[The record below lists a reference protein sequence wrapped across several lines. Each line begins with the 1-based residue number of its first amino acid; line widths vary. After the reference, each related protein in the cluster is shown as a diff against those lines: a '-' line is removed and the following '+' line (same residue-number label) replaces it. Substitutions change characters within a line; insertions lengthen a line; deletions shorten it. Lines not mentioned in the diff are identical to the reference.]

1 MEKMSLLTY
10 NESSNLETN
19 MDFESFLWAIPF
31 LGIIFSMSFLPLLA
45 PNFSEKH
52 GGAIPFGW
60 TVVYLACV
68 AWFFGFH
75 ELISATLVPLLNDY
89 VSFII
94 QIATLYVVA
103 GGIFVDFPN
112 GKGPVFNTM
121 FLFFGSLLAGW
132 IGTTGA
138 AMLLIRPFLRANA
151 QRKYKVHLM
160 VFFIF
165 LVANIGGAATPLGD
179 PPLFIGF
186 LKGVDFFWFI
196 QHLSSVLFG
205 TIFALCGLFY
215 IVDTILFKK
224 ETGRFAAGRDNI
236 SFIIKGARNL
246 FFLVMVLFTV
256 ILCQFESSFEIAGQT
271 YNYSSILRNV
281 ILVSIAV
288 LSIKTTSKN
297 IREKNGFTFAPI
309 REVAEFFV
317 AIFITVA
324 PILSILSKGENG
336 SLAMIFNWIAPNGEF
351 ILSKCFWASGLL
363 SSILDN
369 APTFLIFFHLTSGNA
384 AELMT
389 TKAAILSSF
398 SISTVFMGALTYIG
412 NAPNLMVRSISEHHG
427 IKVPSFLGFMGWSI
441 GILAPIFLVI
451 SWLL

>member
-1 MEKMSLLTY
+1 
-10 NESSNLETN
+10 
-19 MDFESFLWAIPF
+19 MDFENILWAIPF
-31 LGIIFSMSFLPLLA
+31 LGIIFSMSFLPLIA
-45 PNFSEKH
+45 PRFFAKH
-52 GGAIPFGW
+52 GGMIPFGW
-60 TVVYLACV
+60 TAIYLACV
-68 AWFFGFH
+68 AWVFGFR
-75 ELISATLVPLLNDY
+75 EVIPATFEPLLDDY

-94 QIATLYVVA
+94 QIATLYIVA

-112 GKGPVFNTM
+112 GKGPIFNTI

-151 QRKYKVHLM
+151 ERKYKVHLM

-196 QHLSSVLFG
+196 QHLAPFLFS
-205 TIFALCGLFY
+205 TIFVLCGLFY
-215 IVDTILFKK
+215 AVDVILFKK
-224 ETGRFAAGRDNI
+224 ETGRFVVRRDNA
-236 SFIIKGARNL
+236 SFVIKGTRNV
-246 FFLVMVLFTV
+246 FLLILVLLMV
-256 ILCQFESSFEIAGQT
+256 ILCQFEGSFQIFGES
-271 YNYSSILRNV
+271 YNYCSVLRN
-281 ILVSIAV
+281 IGLVSIAA
-288 LSIKTTSKN
+288 LSLKITHKE
-297 IREKNGFTFAPI
+297 IREKNGFNFAPI

-317 AIFITVA
+317 AIFVTVA

-336 SLAMIFNWIAPNGEF
+336 SLAMIFNWIAPGGEF

-363 SSILDN
+363 SSVLDN
-369 APTFLIFFHLTSGNA
+369 APTFLIFFHLASGNA
-384 AELMT
+384 VELMT
-389 TKAAILSSF
+389 TKAAILTSF

-412 NAPNLMVRSISEHHG
+412 NAPNLMVKSISQHHG
-427 IKVPSFLGFMGWSI
+427 IKVPSFLGYMGWSI
-441 GILAPIFLVI
+441 GILAPIFLII

>member
-1 MEKMSLLTY
+1 MSLLTY
-10 NESSNLETN
+10 NESSDLETN
-19 MDFESFLWAIPF
+19 MDFESFFWAIPF

-60 TVVYLACV
+60 TTVYLTCV
-68 AWFFGFH
+68 AWFFGFY
-75 ELISATLVPLLNDY
+75 ELISATFVPLLNDY

-94 QIATLYVVA
+94 QIATLYIIA

-151 QRKYKVHLM
+151 RRKYKVHLM

-165 LVANIGGAATPLGD
+165 LVSNIGGAATPLGD

-224 ETGRFAAGRDNI
+224 ETGRFAAGHDNV
-236 SFIIKGARNL
+236 SFVIKGARNL

-288 LSIKTTSKN
+288 LSLKTTSKN

-324 PILSILSKGENG
+324 PILSILSKGESG
-336 SLAMIFNWIAPNGEF
+336 SLAMIFNWIAPGGEF

-363 SSILDN
+363 SSVLDN
-369 APTFLIFFHLTSGNA
+369 APTFLIFFHLASGNA

-389 TKAAILSSF
+389 TKAAILTSF

-412 NAPNLMVRSISEHHG
+412 NAPNLMVRSISEHYG

>member
-1 MEKMSLLTY
+1 
-10 NESSNLETN
+10 
-19 MDFESFLWAIPF
+19 MDFENLLWAIPF

-45 PNFSEKH
+45 PNFWERH
-52 GGAIPFGW
+52 GGIIPFGW
-60 TVVYLACV
+60 TAIYLAGI
-68 AWFFGFH
+68 AWIFGFR
-75 ELISATLVPLLNDY
+75 ELLPATFEPLFNDY

-94 QIATLYVVA
+94 QIATLYIVA
-103 GGIFVDFPN
+103 GGIYIDFPN

-121 FLFFGSLLAGW
+121 FLFLGSLLAGW

-196 QHLSSVLFG
+196 QHLAPVLFG
-205 TIFALCGLFY
+205 TIFVLCGLFY

-224 ETGRFAAGRDNI
+224 ETGYFETDRDNV
-236 SFIIKGARNL
+236 FFEIKGARNL
-246 FFLVMVLFTV
+246 FFLVLVLLTV
-256 ILCQFESSFEIAGQT
+256 ISCQFKGSFKIAGET
-271 YNYSSILRNV
+271 YNYSSVLRNV
-281 ILVSIAV
+281 ILVSIAGMS
-288 LSIKTTSKN
+288 LKLTHKN
-297 IREKNGFTFAPI
+297 IREENGFTFAPI

-324 PILSILSKGENG
+324 PILAILSKGENG
-336 SLAMIFNWIAPNGEF
+336 SLAMIFNWIAPGGEF
-351 ILSKCFWASGLL
+351 VLSKCFWASGLL
-363 SSILDN
+363 SSVLDN
-369 APTFLIFFHLTSGNA
+369 APTFLIFFHLASGNA

-389 TKAAILSSF
+389 TKAAILTSF

-427 IKVPSFLGFMGWSI
+427 IKVPSFLGYMVWSV

-451 SWLL
+451 SCLL

>member
-1 MEKMSLLTY
+1 
-10 NESSNLETN
+10 
-19 MDFESFLWAIPF
+19 MDFENLLWAIPF
-31 LGIIFSMSFLPLLA
+31 LGIIFSMSFVPLLA
-45 PNFSEKH
+45 PRFFEKH
-52 GGAIPFGW
+52 GGMVPFCW
-60 TVVYLACV
+60 TALYLACV
-68 AWFFGFH
+68 AWIFGFR
-75 ELISATLVPLLNDY
+75 EVIPATFEPLLNDY
-89 VSFII
+89 ISFII
-94 QIATLYVVA
+94 QIATLYIVA
-103 GGIFVDFPN
+103 GGIYVDFPN
-112 GKGPVFNTM
+112 GKGPIFNTI

-151 QRKYKVHLM
+151 ERQYKVHLM

-196 QHLSSVLFG
+196 QHLAPALFG
-205 TIFALCGLFY
+205 TVFVLCGLFY
-215 IVDTILFKK
+215 IVDVILFKK
-224 ETGRFAAGRDNI
+224 ETGKLAVSRDNA
-236 SFIIKGARNL
+236 SFVIKGTRNL
-246 FFLVMVLFTV
+246 FLLILVLLAV
-256 ILCQFESSFEIAGQT
+256 ILCQFEGSFEFAGEN
-271 YNYSSILRNV
+271 YKYSSILRN
-281 ILVSIAV
+281 IMLVSISII
-288 LSIKTTSKN
+288 SIKVTHKE
-297 IREKNGFTFAPI
+297 IREKNGFNFAPI

-336 SLAMIFNWIAPNGEF
+336 SLAMIFHWIAPGGEF

-363 SSILDN
+363 SSVLDN
-369 APTFLIFFHLTSGNA
+369 APTFLIFFHLASGNA

-389 TKAAILSSF
+389 TKAAILTSF

-412 NAPNLMVRSISEHHG
+412 NAPNLMVKSISQHHG
-427 IKVPSFLGFMGWSI
+427 IKVPSFLGYMGWSI
-441 GILAPIFLVI
+441 GILSPIFFVI

>member
-1 MEKMSLLTY
+1 
-10 NESSNLETN
+10 
-19 MDFESFLWAIPF
+19 MDFENLLWAIPF
-31 LGIIFSMSFLPLLA
+31 LGIIFSMSFLPLIA
-45 PNFSEKH
+45 PNFWEKH
-52 GGAIPFGW
+52 GGIIPFGW
-60 TVVYLACV
+60 TAIYLAFV
-68 AWFFGFH
+68 AWNFGFR
-75 ELISATLVPLLNDY
+75 ELLPATFEPLLSDY

-94 QIATLYVVA
+94 QIATLYIVA
-103 GGIFVDFPN
+103 GGIYIDFPN

-121 FLFFGSLLAGW
+121 FLLFGSLLAGW

-151 QRKYKVHLM
+151 RRKYKVHLM

-165 LVANIGGAATPLGD
+165 LIANIGGAATPLGD

-196 QHLSSVLFG
+196 QHLAPVLFG
-205 TIFALCGLFY
+205 TVFVLCGLFY
-215 IVDTILFKK
+215 AVDTILFKK
-224 ETGRFAAGRDNI
+224 ETGHFETDRDNV
-236 SFIIKGARNL
+236 SFVIKGTRNL
-246 FFLVMVLFTV
+246 FFLVLVLLTV
-256 ILCQFESSFEIAGQT
+256 ISCQFAGSFKFAGET
-271 YNYSSILRNV
+271 YNYSSVLRNV
-281 ILVSIAV
+281 ILVLISIMS
-288 LSIKTTSKN
+288 LKITHKN
-297 IREKNGFTFAPI
+297 IREENGFTFAPI

-336 SLAMIFNWIAPNGEF
+336 SLAVIFNWIAPGGEF

-363 SSILDN
+363 SSVLDN
-369 APTFLIFFHLTSGNA
+369 APTFLIFFHLASGNA

-389 TKAAILSSF
+389 TKAAILTSF

-427 IKVPSFLGFMGWSI
+427 IKVPSFLGYMVWSV
-441 GILAPIFLVI
+441 GILAPIFLII

>member
-1 MEKMSLLTY
+1 MDQV
-10 NESSNLETN
+10 NLEIN
-19 MDFESFLWAIPF
+19 MDFESILWAIPF

-52 GGAIPFGW
+52 GGMVPFGW
-60 TVVYLACV
+60 TAIYLACV
-68 AWFFGFH
+68 AWIFGFR
-75 ELISATLVPLLNDY
+75 EVIPATLEPLLNDY

-94 QIATLYVVA
+94 QIATLYIVA
-103 GGIFVDFPN
+103 GGIYVDFPN
-112 GKGPVFNTM
+112 GRGPVFNTM
-121 FLFFGSLLAGW
+121 FLFLGSLLAGW

-138 AMLLIRPFLRANA
+138 AMLLIRPFLRVNA
-151 QRKYKVHLM
+151 RRKYKVHLM

-186 LKGVDFFWFI
+186 LKGIDFFWFI
-196 QHLSSVLFG
+196 QNLAPFLFG
-205 TIFALCGLFY
+205 TTFVLCGLFY

-224 ETGRFAAGRDNI
+224 ETGHFETARDNV
-236 SFIIKGARNL
+236 SFEIKGARNL
-246 FFLVMVLFTV
+246 FFLVLVLVAV
-256 ILCQFESSFEIAGQT
+256 ILCQFEGSFNVFGET
-271 YNYSSILRNV
+271 YNYSSVLRN
-281 ILVSIAV
+281 ISLISIAI
-288 LSIKTTSKN
+288 LSLKLTHKD

-309 REVAEFFV
+309 REVAEFFI

-336 SLAMIFNWIAPNGEF
+336 SLSMIFNWIAPGGEF

-363 SSILDN
+363 SSVLDN
-369 APTFLIFFHLTSGNA
+369 APTFLIFFHLASGNA

-389 TKAAILSSF
+389 TKAEILTSF

-412 NAPNLMVRSISEHHG
+412 NAPNLMVRSISEQHG
-427 IKVPSFLGFMGWSI
+427 IKVPSFLGYMGWSI

-451 SWLL
+451 SLLL

>member
-1 MEKMSLLTY
+1 M
-10 NESSNLETN
+10 N
-19 MDFESFLWAIPF
+19 FENILWAIPF
-31 LGIIFSMSFLPLLA
+31 LGIIFSMSFLPLIA
-45 PNFSEKH
+45 PRFFEKH
-52 GGAIPFGW
+52 GGMVPFGW
-60 TVVYLACV
+60 TAIYLTCV
-68 AWFFGFH
+68 AWVFGFR
-75 ELISATLVPLLNDY
+75 EVIPATFEPLINDY

-94 QIATLYVVA
+94 QIATLYIVA

-112 GKGPVFNTM
+112 GKGPIFNTI

-151 QRKYKVHLM
+151 ERKYRVHLM

-186 LKGVDFFWFI
+186 LKGIDFFWFI
-196 QHLSSVLFG
+196 NHLASFLFS
-205 TIFALCGLFY
+205 TVFVLCGLFY
-215 IVDTILFKK
+215 VVDVILFKK
-224 ETGRFAAGRDNI
+224 ETGQFAVNRDNA
-236 SFIIKGARNL
+236 SFVIKGTRNL
-246 FFLVMVLFTV
+246 FLLILVLLAV
-256 ILCQFESSFEIAGQT
+256 ILCQFEGSFEFANEN
-271 YNYSSILRNV
+271 YKYSSILRNV
-281 ILVSIAV
+281 MLVSI
-288 LSIKTTSKN
+288 SIISLKVTHKE
-297 IREKNGFTFAPI
+297 IREKNGFNFAPI

-336 SLAMIFNWIAPNGEF
+336 SLAAIFRWIAPGGEF

-363 SSILDN
+363 SSVLDN
-369 APTFLIFFHLTSGNA
+369 APTFLIFFHLASGNA
-384 AELMT
+384 EELMT
-389 TKAAILSSF
+389 AKASILTSF

-412 NAPNLMVRSISEHHG
+412 NAPNLMVKSISQHHG
-427 IKVPSFLGFMGWSI
+427 IKVPSFLGYMGWSI

>member
-1 MEKMSLLTY
+1 
-10 NESSNLETN
+10 
-19 MDFESFLWAIPF
+19 MDFENLLWAIPF

-45 PNFSEKH
+45 PNFWEKH
-52 GGAIPFGW
+52 GGVIPFGW
-60 TVVYLACV
+60 TAIYLACV
-68 AWFFGFH
+68 AWIFGFR
-75 ELISATLVPLLNDY
+75 ELLPATFEPLLNDY

-94 QIATLYVVA
+94 QIATLYIVA
-103 GGIFVDFPN
+103 GGIYIDFPN

-121 FLFFGSLLAGW
+121 FLFLGSLLAGW

-151 QRKYKVHLM
+151 QRRYKVHLM

-165 LVANIGGAATPLGD
+165 LIANIGGAATPLGD

-196 QHLSSVLFG
+196 QHLYPVLFG
-205 TIFALCGLFY
+205 TIFVLCGLFY
-215 IVDTILFKK
+215 VVDTILFKK
-224 ETGRFAAGRDNI
+224 ETGRFEMARDNV
-236 SFIIKGARNL
+236 SFVIKGARNL
-246 FFLVMVLFTV
+246 FFLVLVLLAV
-256 ILCQFESSFEIAGQT
+256 ISCQFEGSFEIAGET
-271 YNYSSILRNV
+271 YNYSSVLRNI
-281 ILVSIAV
+281 ILLSIATI
-288 LSIKTTSKN
+288 SIKLTHKD
-297 IREKNGFTFAPI
+297 IREENGFTFAPI

-336 SLAMIFNWIAPNGEF
+336 SLAMIFDWIAPGGEF

-363 SSILDN
+363 SSVLDN
-369 APTFLIFFHLTSGNA
+369 APTFLIFFHLASGNA

-389 TKAAILSSF
+389 TKAAILTSF

-427 IKVPSFLGFMGWSI
+427 IRVPSFLGYMVWSV

>member
-1 MEKMSLLTY
+1 MSLLTY
-10 NESSNLETN
+10 NGLNNLETN
-19 MDFESFLWAIPF
+19 MDFESFFWAIPF
-31 LGIIFSMSFLPLLA
+31 LGIIFSMSFLPLIA

-52 GGAIPFGW
+52 GGTVPFAWTAI
-60 TVVYLACV
+60 YLACV
-68 AWFFGFH
+68 AWFFGFR
-75 ELISATLVPLLNDY
+75 ELIPATLEPLLNDY

-196 QHLSSVLFG
+196 QHLSPVLFG
-205 TIFALCGLFY
+205 TIFVLCGLFY

-224 ETGRFAAGRDNI
+224 ETGRFAASHDSV
-236 SFIIKGARNL
+236 SFVIKGARNL

-288 LSIKTTSKN
+288 LSLKLTHKN
-297 IREKNGFTFAPI
+297 IREENGFTFAPI

-336 SLAMIFNWIAPNGEF
+336 SLAMIFNWIAPGGEF

-363 SSILDN
+363 SSVLDN
-369 APTFLIFFHLTSGNA
+369 APTFLIFFHLASGNA

-389 TKAAILSSF
+389 TKAAILTSF

-412 NAPNLMVRSISEHHG
+412 NAPTLMVRSISEQHG
-427 IKVPSFLGFMGWSI
+427 IKVPSFLGYMVWSV
-441 GILAPIFLVI
+441 GILAPIFSVI

>member
-1 MEKMSLLTY
+1 
-10 NESSNLETN
+10 
-19 MDFESFLWAIPF
+19 MDFESILWAIPF

-45 PNFSEKH
+45 PNFCEKY
-52 GGAIPFGW
+52 GVLVPFGW
-60 TVVYLACV
+60 TAMYLVCV
-68 AWFFGFH
+68 AFVFGFR
-75 ELISATLVPLLNDY
+75 EVLPATLEPLLNDY

-94 QIATLYVVA
+94 QIATLYIVA

-151 QRKYKVHLM
+151 GRKYKVHL
-160 VFFIF
+160 VFFFIF

-196 QHLSSVLFG
+196 QHLSPILFG
-205 TIFALCGLFY
+205 TTFVLCLLFFV
-215 IVDTILFKK
+215 VDTILFKK
-224 ETGRFAAGRDNI
+224 ETGHFQTIRDNI
-236 SFIIKGARNL
+236 SFEIKGAKNL
-246 FFLVMVLFTV
+246 FFLALVLFTV
-256 ILCQFESSFEIAGQT
+256 IICQFKGSFEIFGES
-271 YNYSSILRNV
+271 YNYSSVCRNV
-281 ILVSIAV
+281 ILLLIAA
-288 LSIKTTSKN
+288 LSLKFTQKR
-297 IREKNGFTFAPI
+297 IREENGFNFAPI
-309 REVAEFFV
+309 REVAEFFI

-336 SLAMIFNWIAPNGEF
+336 SLAGIFHWIAPGGEF

-363 SSILDN
+363 SSVLDN
-369 APTFLIFFHLTSGNA
+369 APTFLIFFHLASGNA

-389 TKAAILSSF
+389 TKAAILTSF

-412 NAPNLMVRSISEHHG
+412 NAPNLMVKSISQHHG
-427 IKVPSFLGFMGWSI
+427 IKVPSFLGYMGWSI
-441 GILAPIFLVI
+441 GILAPIFWVI
-451 SWLL
+451 SRLL

>member
-1 MEKMSLLTY
+1 
-10 NESSNLETN
+10 
-19 MDFESFLWAIPF
+19 MDFESILWAIPF
-31 LGIIFSMSFLPLLA
+31 LGIIFSMSFLPLLT
-45 PNFSEKH
+45 PNFCEKH
-52 GGAIPFGW
+52 GGMVPFGW
-60 TVVYLACV
+60 TAIYLICV
-68 AWFFGFH
+68 ALVFGFR
-75 ELISATLVPLLNDY
+75 ETIPATFEPLLNDY

-94 QIATLYVVA
+94 QIATLYIVA
-103 GGIFVDFPN
+103 GGIFVNFPN

-151 QRKYKVHLM
+151 ERKYKVHLT

-196 QHLSSVLFG
+196 QHLSPILFG
-205 TIFALCGLFY
+205 TIFVLCLLFFV
-215 IVDTILFKK
+215 VDTILYRK
-224 ETGRFAAGRDNI
+224 EAGHLEENQDDI
-236 SFIIKGARNL
+236 SFEIKGAKNL
-246 FFLVMVLFTV
+246 FFLALVLFTV
-256 ILCQFESSFEIAGQT
+256 IICQFKGSFKIFGET
-271 YNYSSILRNV
+271 YNYSSLIRNLIL
-281 ILVSIAV
+281 LLIAAIS
-288 LSIKTTSKN
+288 LKFTSKD
-297 IREKNGFTFAPI
+297 IRDENEFTFAPI
-309 REVAEFFV
+309 REVAEFFI

-336 SLAMIFNWIAPNGEF
+336 SLAMIFNWIAPSGEF

-363 SSILDN
+363 SSMLDN

-389 TKAAILSSF
+389 TKAAVLTSF

-412 NAPNLMVRSISEHHG
+412 NAPNLMVKSISQHNG
-427 IKVPSFLGFMGWSI
+427 IKVPSFLGYMGWSI
-441 GILAPIFLVI
+441 GILAPIFFVI
-451 SWLL
+451 SLLL

>member
-1 MEKMSLLTY
+1 MEKILLLTY
-10 NESSNLETN
+10 NESSELEMSMN
-19 MDFESFLWAIPF
+19 FENILWAIPF

-45 PNFSEKH
+45 PKFFEKH
-52 GGAIPFGW
+52 GGVIPFGW
-60 TVVYLACV
+60 TAVYLACV
-68 AWFFGFH
+68 VWFFGFH
-75 ELISATLVPLLNDY
+75 ELIPATFEPLLNDY

-94 QIATLYVVA
+94 QISTLYIVA

-196 QHLSSVLFG
+196 QHLAPFLFG
-205 TIFALCGLFY
+205 TTFVLCGLFY
-215 IVDTILFKK
+215 AVDAILFKK
-224 ETGRFAAGRDNI
+224 ETGKFAVNRDNA
-236 SFIIKGARNL
+236 SFVIKGTRNL
-246 FFLVMVLFTV
+246 FFLILVLLTV
-256 ILCQFESSFEIAGQT
+256 ILCQFEGSFEIAGKT
-271 YNYSSILRNV
+271 YNYSSVLRNV
-281 ILVSIAV
+281 ILISIAM
-288 LSIKTTSKN
+288 LSLKITHKN
-297 IREKNGFTFAPI
+297 IREKNEFTFAPI

-336 SLAMIFNWIAPNGEF
+336 SLAMIFNWIAPGGEF
-351 ILSKCFWASGLL
+351 VLSKCFWASGLL
-363 SSILDN
+363 SSVLDN
-369 APTFLIFFHLTSGNA
+369 APTFLIFFHLASGNA

-389 TKAAILSSF
+389 TKASILTSF

-427 IKVPSFLGFMGWSI
+427 IKVPSFLGYMGWSI